1 MLLGLVWGGRQ
12 YAWSSAYVVAALAA
26 CGSSSTK
33 PSKLSLS
40 ISEQGKAASFKA
52 PKSAK
57 GGLVDVT
64 IKNSGKAPHGV
75 QFVQYTG
82 NHTVAD
88 ALKQIASQSNKI
100 PPWIKGNGA
109 SQRCLAATR
118 EARPS
123 TCRRAT
129 TFSLT
134 PPTWLGA
141 PVLPRPRQ

>member
-1 MLLGLVWGGRQ
+1 
-12 YAWSSAYVVAALAA
+12 
-26 CGSSSTK
+26 
-33 PSKLSLS
+33 LS